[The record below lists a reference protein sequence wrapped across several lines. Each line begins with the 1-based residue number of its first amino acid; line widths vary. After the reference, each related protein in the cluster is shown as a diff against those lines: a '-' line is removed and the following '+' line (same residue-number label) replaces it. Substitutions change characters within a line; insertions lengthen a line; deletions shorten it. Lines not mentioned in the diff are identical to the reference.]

1 MSGIVVVNAT
11 YGAGSTTTD
20 VTKTVSSMIKDGVLS
35 VPAVSPA
42 VLNVTDPLPGQPKVL
57 RISYTINGGAG
68 LMTAVNDGQ
77 SFYIDAPPQRTASGL
92 EITKAEYGVD
102 GNMNDVTDAVI
113 SHVKNGSI
121 DIVVGF
127 KKLGV
132 PDPNPNKV
140 KQFEIEYKINGA
152 TNKTTLKDG
161 DRFKESAPAVD
172 GSITGTPAQAVT
184 SAMGMVWTNIMR
196 FFSFFLYSLSFFTC
210 LRFGNSQG
218 RMPLFW
224 GALGLIPMFGF
235 IGLPIYVLIAHLF
248 TGSDIVV

>member
-11 YGAGSTTTD
+11 YGAGSTIID

-35 VPAVSPA
+35 IPAVSPA

-57 RISYTINGGAG
+57 RISYTINGGAKLLQG
-68 LMTAVNDGQ
+68 VNDGD
-77 SFYIDAPPQRTASGL
+77 SFYIDAPPQRIANGL

-102 GNMNDVTDAVI
+102 GNMNDVTDAVK

-121 DIVVGF
+121 DITIGF

-132 PDPNPNKV
+132 PDPNPTKV
-140 KQFEIEYKINGA
+140 KQFEIEYTINGA
-152 TNKTTLKDG
+152 KNMKTMKDG
-161 DRFKESAPAVD
+161 DQFKESAPAVD
-172 GSITGTPAQAVT
+172 GPTNGTPAQAVT
-184 SAMGMVWTNIMR
+184 TAMGMVFSNIMR

>member
-35 VPAVSPA
+35 IPAVSPT
-42 VLNVTDPLPGQPKVL
+42 VLNVNDPLPGQPKVL

-68 LMTAVNDGQ
+68 LMTAINDGQ
-77 SFYIDAPPQRTASGL
+77 SFYIDAPPQRIASGL

-113 SHVKNGSI
+113 SHIKNGSI
-121 DIVVGF
+121 DIVIGF

-140 KQFEIEYKINGA
+140 KQFEIEFTINGA
-152 TNKTTLKDG
+152 KNMKTMKDG

-172 GSITGTPAQAVT
+172 GPTNGTPSQHVMT
-184 SAMGMVWTNIMR
+184 AMGMVWSNIMR
-196 FFSFFLYSLSFFTC
+196 FFGFFLYSLSFFTC

-218 RMPLFW
+218 RMPMFW

-235 IGLPIYVLIAHLF
+235 IGLPIYVLIVRLF
-248 TGSDIVV
+248 SDSDVLV